1 MNKQEY
7 LDKLELELR
16 RLNVTKLTEVLADYQ
31 EHFQMGTSKGKT
43 EQEIIEKLG
52 EPSTVAKAYQA
63 ENLIQRM
70 ESSSS
75 QDKAGL
81 FFKAFLRALILT
93 PFNFIMLLGPFLI
106 LGCILFAGWTLAL
119 TFCGSGLGIGIGLFA
134 LMPLSVVSIWAAG
147 AVFFGSICLISVS
160 LLGLMLM
167 FYLTKFSFSFCVQY
181 LKWNIDFVKGSA
193 Q

>member
-1 MNKQEY
+1 MKKQEY

-16 RLNVTKLTEVLADYQ
+16 RLNVSKLQEVLADYN
-31 EHFQMGTSKGKT
+31 EHFQMGLSKGKT
-43 EQEIIEKLG
+43 EEEIIDKLG
-52 EPSTVAKAYQA
+52 EPATVAKAYQA

-70 ESSSS
+70 ETSGS

-81 FFKAFLRALILT
+81 FFRAFMRALILT

-106 LGCILFAGWTLAL
+106 LGCILFAGWALAL

-134 LMPLSVVSIWAAG
+134 LVPLSAVSFWAAG
-147 AVFFGSICLISVS
+147 AAFFGSICLVSVS
-160 LLGLMLM
+160 LLGLLVM
-167 FYLTKFSFSFCVQY
+167 FYLTKFSFSFWIHY
-181 LKWNIDFVKGSA
+181 LKWNIDFVKGSN

>member
-1 MNKQEY
+1 MKKQEY

-16 RLNVTKLTEVLADYQ
+16 RLNVSKLQEVLADYN
-31 EHFQMGTSKGKT
+31 EHFQMGASKGKT
-43 EQEIIEKLG
+43 EEEIVDKLG

-75 QDKAGL
+75 KDKAGL
-81 FFKAFLRALILT
+81 FFSAFMRALILT
-93 PFNFIMLLGPFLI
+93 PFNFLMLLGPFLVLAGI
-106 LGCILFAGWTLAL
+106 LMAGWILAL

-134 LMPLSVVSIWAAG
+134 LVPMSMISFWAAG
-147 AVFFGSICLISVS
+147 SALFGSICLISVS
-160 LLGLMLM
+160 LLGLMVM
-167 FYLTKFSFSFCVQY
+167 FYLTKFSISFLVQY
-181 LKWNIDFVKGSA
+181 LKWNIDFVKGNN